1 MTWLMAVK
9 VLGLLAA
16 LGLFVAWQWRDLA
29 RAGRRSALAGKV
41 VLVTGAASG
50 IGAAGAR
57 ALQRAGAVP
66 VLVDCDAA
74 PLAALAAAMDAEAAE
89 AGRQP
94 SGADRAGA
102 SAGVPAGASAG
113 AGAGPD
119 ETAAPGVL
127 AVVADVTIPAQC
139 AAAVAAAVARH
150 GRLDVVWANA
160 GVASFGPLAHTDPL
174 AWQRCIDVNV
184 LGVFHT
190 VRAALPELLR
200 QRGQVLV
207 SASVSSFAHPPL
219 MSAYAASK
227 AAVEAMCN
235 AWRIELA
242 AHGVSVSALHASWV
256 RTPLMDEGA
265 LHPAFSRLR
274 ATMPGLL
281 NGEVSA
287 EAAARR
293 ILEGLAAR
301 RSRIWVPGWVVW
313 LHVLRPLLHTR
324 MAERALRQA
333 APDLERLYLEGL
345 AESGPVASSFGPR
358 ELARSQQRPPV

>member
-1 MTWLMAVK
+1 MAVK

-29 RAGRRSALAGKV
+29 RAGRRTALAGKV
-41 VLVTGAASG
+41 VLITGAASG

-57 ALQRAGAVP
+57 ALQRLGAVP

-74 PLAALAAAMDAEAAE
+74 PLAALAAAMDADDALRRPGQ
-89 AGRQP
+89 AG
-94 SGADRAGA
+94 DAGA
-102 SAGVPAGASAG
+102 EVP
-113 AGAGPD
+113 
-119 ETAAPGVL
+119 AAPGVL
-127 AVVADVTIPAQC
+127 SLVADVTVPAQC

-207 SASVSSFAHPPL
+207 SASASSFAHPPL

-242 AHGVSVSALHASWV
+242 DHGVSVSALHASWV

-287 EAAARR
+287 DAAART

-313 LHVLRPLLHTR
+313 LHVLRSLLHTQG
-324 MAERALRQA
+324 AERALRKA
-333 APDLERLYLEGL
+333 APELERLYLEGL
-345 AESGPVASSFGPR
+345 AESGPAASSFGPR
-358 ELARSQQRPPV
+358 ELARSQRRPPA